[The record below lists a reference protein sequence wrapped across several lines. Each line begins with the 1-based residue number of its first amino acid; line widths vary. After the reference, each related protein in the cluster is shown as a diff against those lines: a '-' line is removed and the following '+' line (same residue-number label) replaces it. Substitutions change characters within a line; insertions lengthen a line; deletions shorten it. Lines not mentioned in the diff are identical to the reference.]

1 MNNHQITMNK
11 SIVHQSKTIY
21 SEQFAKSYHPIW
33 IYRIKFIA
41 RALFYKKAFN
51 YLVDNIDASMLEML
65 CTRSHRF
72 LEKPFRPYIIKNN
85 PAINRS
91 ELVIDHYKTAS
102 ELVSLT
108 LMKQIYSDSKGLTL
122 ITFEIN
128 EILYTVKLV
137 YEERYQKE
145 GDMSLVLQSQ
155 DDGNF
160 YTISFILGHEN
171 GGRCIKIGGLQGP
184 CSSETS
190 NEKIKNLTRK
200 LYGQRPKSLMVSLL
214 NILAQIWEVETILA
228 VKAQSHTYAAKR
240 YRNGRIKTDYD
251 ALWIELG
258 GTEYDRNFYSLSVN
272 APRRDIEV
280 MSRSKRSMYRRRYE
294 WLDNTKTTFEEALK
308 YSYDE

>member
-1 MNNHQITMNK
+1 MTNHQITMNK

>member
-1 MNNHQITMNK
+1 MTDHQMTMNK

-21 SEQFAKSYHPIW
+21 SEQFAENFHPIW

-41 RALFYKKAFN
+41 RALFYRKAFN
-51 YLVDNIDASMLEML
+51 YLANNIEESVLEML

-85 PAINRS
+85 PAIDRS
-91 ELVIDHYKTAS
+91 ELVIEHYKTAS
-102 ELVSLT
+102 ELISPT
-108 LMKQIYSDSKGLTL
+108 LMKQIYTDSKGLTL
-122 ITFEIN
+122 MTFEIN

-145 GDMSLVLQSQ
+145 GDMSLVLHSQ
-155 DDGNF
+155 EDGNF
-160 YTISFILGHEN
+160 YTISFILGNEN
-171 GGRCIKIGGLQGP
+171 GIRCIKIGGLQGP
-184 CSSETS
+184 RSNETS

-214 NILAQIWEVETILA
+214 SILAQIWGIETILA
-228 VKAQSHTYAAKR
+228 VKTHSHTFAAKR
-240 YRNGRIKTDYD
+240 YKNGRIKTDYD

-258 GTEYDRNFYSLSVN
+258 GTEYDRNFYSLNVN
-272 APRRDIEV
+272 APRRDIEG